1 MIIAPQT
8 ASNTI
13 GLGGAAGTLSLPAT
27 YFSTNFSDGFSN
39 IQIGSN
45 TQTGN
50 IAANAFTLRDNMSFL
65 TSGSLSLGGKPVLG
79 SNNVTLGNAIS
90 SITGSN
96 SNYFQTNGSGKMITT
111 LANNASRIFPLGNTF
126 YNPVTITNN
135 TGNSDIFSVRVF
147 DSVLGNGDTGR
158 QITTPHVQATW
169 DISKN
174 NANSS
179 SGIDMQF
186 SWQSSQEIG
195 GITNF
200 VLNHHNDT
208 IWEIAAGTTG
218 SVSGTTTKTITHTGY
233 TGSFSPFAFGNSV
246 TPLPVELKSFNA
258 ACQSDYI
265 LLNWTTASE
274 IRNQTFELYKSDN
287 AINWNIIHTTDGQGD
302 KATET
307 DYSFKDMD
315 KNSTY
320 YRLKDIDFDGIEN
333 WSQIIFADC
342 KSNTFKTEI
351 YPNPATDYIKVSSE
365 IEDKSIMRIIN
376 LDGREVKNLPLIS
389 KQTLV
394 DIRELTSGVYIIEIN
409 GKTNNKQIKLHKQ

>member
-1 MIIAPQT
+1 
-8 ASNTI
+8 
-13 GLGGAAGTLSLPAT
+13 L
-27 YFSTNFSDGFSN
+27 
-39 IQIGSN
+39 
-45 TQTGN
+45 
-50 IAANAFTLRDNMSFL
+50 
-65 TSGSLSLGGKPVLG
+65 V
-79 SNNVTLGNAIS
+79 
-90 SITGSN
+90 
-96 SNYFQTNGSGKMITT
+96 
-111 LANNASRIFPLGNTF
+111 
-126 YNPVTITNN
+126 
-135 TGNSDIFSVRVF
+135 
-147 DSVLGNGDTGR
+147 NGDTGR

-174 NANSS
+174 NANSG

-246 TPLPVELKSFNA
+246 TPLPVELKSFIV

-287 AINWNIIHTTDGQGD
+287 AIDWNLIHTTEGQGD

-307 DYSFKDMD
+307 NYSFKDMN

-333 WSQIIFADC
+333 WSPIIFADC

-365 IEDKSIMRIIN
+365 IEDKSIMLILT
-376 LDGREVKNLPLIS
+376 LDGREVKTLPLIS

-394 DIRELTSGVYIIEIN
+394 DIRELTSGVYILEIDKK
-409 GKTNNKQIKLHKQ
+409 GELEHIKFIKK